1 MLKDNLVNITL
12 KRKKKTHLRLILES
26 NINQLHIA
34 MGVNIFNV
42 QTVTSYKDIYEII
55 LIRYINTLSNFLFEV
70 NKKVCYNTT
79 FLSE

>member
-42 QTVTSYKDIYEII
+42 
-55 LIRYINTLSNFLFEV
+55 
-70 NKKVCYNTT
+70 
-79 FLSE
+79 